1 MTGRWGHRA
10 RTPGHAVG
18 GLLVALLLL
27 VSAGCAALP
36 SGRGGTS
43 DARDQSA
50 VDTGAAGGVGSGA
63 AAAPGALARTR
74 HVFPVRGRTSY
85 SRFHHDYPATDIFAA
100 CNTRVVAP
108 TAGVVLEISRH
119 DHWRPAVDNPATRG
133 GKFVSLRGVDHVR
146 YYGSHLRGVATRVH
160 AGRHVRAGT
169 VLGRVGQTGNA
180 RGVGC
185 HLHFGLSPVCAGT
198 GDWWIRRG
206 EVNPFRFL
214 RAWQHHRNLSP
225 RHAIRRWHARHGCP
239 PRP

>member
-1 MTGRWGHRA
+1 MTRENLTR
-10 RTPGHAVG
+10 
-18 GLLVALLLL
+18 LVFALLLMAA
-27 VSAGCAALP
+27 AGCAALP
-36 SGRGGTS
+36 SGPHGS
-43 DARDQSA
+43 RDGSADRAA
-50 VDTGAAGGVGSGA
+50 VDRGSAAGLRPGSA
-63 AAAPGALARTR
+63 SGALARPR
-74 HVFPVRGRTSY
+74 HLFPVRGRTSY

-108 TAGVVLEISRH
+108 TAGVVLEVSRH
-119 DHWRPAVDNPATRG
+119 DRWRPAVDNPATRG

-146 YYGSHLRGVATRVH
+146 YYGSHLRAVASRAH
-160 AGRHVRAGT
+160 AGRHVRAGAL
-169 VLGRVGQTGNA
+169 LGRVGQTGNA

-225 RHAIRRWHARHGCP
+225 RHAVRRWHARHGCP
-239 PRP
+239 RRP